1 MRLLGLDYGSKTVG
15 VAVRCNMCLI
25 ADSVQKIANMDTE
38 WVIDAKGAIK
48 LSAKVVRCPQFPVLP
63 RFGLRLFLDSEME
76 SVKYY
81 GMGPTESYC
90 DKHQSSSHDI
100 YSTSVA
106 DLHEDYIKP
115 QENGSH
121 FDCSY
126 VKIKGGG
133 FGLAALSPDKISF
146 NASFYTQEELTEKQ
160 HNFELQLSGSVVLCL
175 DYAQN
180 GIGSNS
186 CGPKLLEKYRLDE
199 KEFEFNIMLK
209 PYL

>member
-1 MRLLGLDYGSKTVG
+1 MK
-15 VAVRCNMCLI
+15 AVRF
-25 ADSVQKIANMDTE
+25 
-38 WVIDAKGAIK
+38 
-48 LSAKVVRCPQFPVLP
+48 PQFPVFP
-63 RFGLRLFLDSEME
+63 RFGLRLFLDSKME
-76 SVKYY
+76 SVEYY
-81 GMGPTESYC
+81 GMGPGESYC
-90 DKHQSSSHDI
+90 DKHQSTSHDI
-100 YSTSVA
+100 YCTNVA
-106 DLHEDYIKP
+106 DLHEDYINP

-126 VKIKGGG
+126 VKIEGGG
-133 FGLAALSPDKISF
+133 FGIAALSPDKISF

-160 HNFELQLSGSVVLCL
+160 HNFELQPSGSVVLCL

-186 CGPKLLEKYRLDE
+186 CGPRLLDKYRFDE